1 MQAPPPSKGN
11 RSGPGSGALAYAQS
25 QSAELERDEDR
36 DPSVSKTLAPGLR
49 LGWIVAPAWLAGT
62 LAEVKFW
69 TDIAAPVV
77 DQVALAVFIESGAL
91 DRHIRRMSSR
101 YAAGRDRLPAARRT
115 APPGLDGH
123 RCGGWTARGPD
134 AERPVTAP
142 ALHAAQRWV
151 TSTSSHCP
159 STPTAAH
166 RGLA

>member
-101 YAAGRDRLPAARRT
+101 YAAGRDRLPAAVARHL
-115 APPGLDGH
+115 PD
-123 RCGGWTARGPD
+123 WT
-134 AERPVTAP
+134 VTGVA
-142 ALHAAQRWV
+142 AGLHAV
-151 TSTSSHCP
+151 LTP
-159 STPTAAH
+159 SAPSPRRRCT
-166 RGLA
+166 RRSGG